1 MMPQPFKS
9 TLILLFFFIKTCFIN
24 AQYPPA
30 VGQVGTTAIHA
41 DSIIFLGWAS
51 GCMIERGPM
60 NIQETGLELASFG
73 NENAALGKAEGN
85 SANVVSLGDGGVA
98 ILTFPTEISDKTGWD
113 FAIFENSLNDTFLEL
128 AFVEVSS
135 DGLNFFRFP
144 AVSLTDTVNQ
154 VGTFGE
160 VDCTKINNL
169 AGKYRQGYGTPFD
182 LAELEG
188 TPDLD
193 LQHVT
198 HLKIID
204 VVGCVQPGFAS
215 FDSQDHKVNDP
226 WPTPFDSGGFDL
238 DGVGIIHSSGSGIE
252 NQEFEANFFP
262 NPCQNLLVVSTGFH
276 GKSQLKI
283 IDLAGKIVFEK
294 ETDDHEKIDLSEL
307 KPGFYVGK
315 MATPEKEFSMKLVK
329 TNF

>member
-1 MMPQPFKS
+1 MMPQPFKAI
-9 TLILLFFFIKTCFIN
+9 LILLFFFIETCFIN
-24 AQYPPA
+24 AQYPPEA
-30 VGQVGTTAIHA
+30 GQVGTTAIHA
-41 DSIIFLGWAS
+41 DSIIFVDWAS

-60 NIQETGLELASFG
+60 NIKETGLGLASFG

-98 ILTFPTEISDKTGWD
+98 ILTFPIEISDKAGWD
-113 FAIFENSLNDTFLEL
+113 FAVFENSLNDTFLEL

-135 DGLNFFRFP
+135 DGVNFFRFP
-144 AVSLTDTVNQ
+144 AVSLTDAENQ

-169 AGKYRQGYGTPFD
+169 AGKYRQGFGTPFD

-188 TPDLD
+188 TPGLD

-198 HLKIID
+198 HVRIID
-204 VVGCVQPGFAS
+204 VVGCVQNDFAT
-215 FDSQDHKVNDP
+215 FDSQGNKVNDP

-238 DGVGIIHSSGSGIE
+238 DGVGVIHSSGSGIE
-252 NQEFEANFFP
+252 NQEVDANIFP
-262 NPCQNLLVVSTGFH
+262 NPCQDFLVVSTGFH
-276 GKSQLKI
+276 VKIQLKI

-294 ETDDHEKIDLSEL
+294 EIHGHEKIDLSEL
-307 KPGFYVGK
+307 KPGIYVGK
-315 MATPEKEFSMKLVK
+315 IACPEKEFTMKLLK
-329 TNF
+329 TDF